1 MPYPFSPKHRF
12 FKYRLILAIAIFII
26 VPLGY
31 IIRFS
36 TIPGLE
42 WLNDFLGGVAYEIFW
57 ILLVMFLSPR
67 SSVVSVAVG
76 VCLATCALEFLQLWK
91 PPFLQAMRATLA
103 GRLVL
108 GNAFT
113 WSDFI
118 NYFIG
123 SFVGWG
129 VVRALSRFQP
139 SKPRSVV

>member
-31 IIRFS
+31 IIRF
-36 TIPGLE
+36 TPIPGLE

-57 ILLVMFLSPR
+57 ILLVMFLFPQWSPFW
-67 SSVVSVAVG
+67 VALG
-76 VCLATCALEFLQLWK
+76 VCLATCALEFLQLWQ
-91 PPFLQAMRATLA
+91 PPFLQAMRSTLA

-113 WSDFI
+113 WTDFI

-123 SFVGWG
+123 SFLGWG
-129 VVRALSRFQP
+129 MMRSLSRFQSLP
-139 SKPRSVV
+139 PRRLY